1 MEFDESKMVN
11 KKEIVDRIYE
21 IANGRLL
28 KKDLRIMVDLY
39 GKAIVSLLEED
50 KVVKCR
56 NMGTFYLKKYENR
69 KGRNHITGEIFPIEP
84 YYRPILKFPDA
95 IYNEF
100 KERDRKEKE
109 SEE

>member
-1 MEFDESKMVN
+1 
-11 KKEIVDRIYE
+11 
-21 IANGRLL
+21 
-28 KKDLRIMVDLY
+28 
-39 GKAIVSLLEED
+39 
-50 KVVKCR
+50 
-56 NMGTFYLKKYENR
+56 MGTFYLKKYENR